1 LGYGDCKMNTLAQR
15 LSRETTLLADG
26 ATGTM
31 LQRVGLPVGE
41 APERWTL
48 ERPDAIRDLARQ
60 YAAAGADLVYT
71 NTFGANR
78 LPMTKAGLADQL
90 TALNTRAVALARE
103 GVAAAKSHAFVL
115 ASLGPTGEMIE
126 PYGELSEDAA
136 REAFLEQAR
145 VLAAAGVDGFV
156 CETFSDL
163 NEALLCVAAV
173 KSVTTLPVIASIAV
187 ETSGRTMM
195 GVTPADAVAQLTAAG
210 AAAAGVN
217 CSVGPDVVEQAVR
230 AMRAVRPEARLLAK
244 PNAGLPKVVNGQAIY
259 DVLPAALGDF
269 ARRMRALGVAVV
281 GGCCGTTP
289 DHIRAMRQVLDAR

>member
-1 LGYGDCKMNTLAQR
+1 MKTFAQL
-15 LSRETTLLADG
+15 LSQDTPLLADG

-31 LQRVGLPVGE
+31 LQKVGLPVGE
-41 APERWTL
+41 APERWIL

-71 NTFGANR
+71 CTFGANR

-90 TALNTRAVALARE
+90 PELNTRAVTLARE
-103 GVAAAKSHAFVL
+103 GVAAAKSNALVV
-115 ASLGPTGEMIE
+115 ASIGPTGEMIE
-126 PYGELSEDAA
+126 PYGELTEDAA
-136 REAFLEQAR
+136 RNAFLEQAKL
-145 VLAAAGVDGFV
+145 LAAAGVDGFV

-173 KSVTTLPVIASIAV
+173 KSVTSLPVIASIAV

-195 GVTPADAVAQLTAAG
+195 GTLPADAVAQLTDAG
-210 AAAAGVN
+210 AAAVGVN
-217 CSVGPDVVEQAVR
+217 CSVGPDVVEQAIR
-230 AMRAVRPEARLLAK
+230 AMQAARPQARLLAK

-259 DVLPAALGDF
+259 DVLPATLGEF
-269 ARRMRALGVAVV
+269 AQRMKSLGVAVV

-289 DHIRAMRQVLDAR
+289 AHIGAMRQALGTR

>member
-1 LGYGDCKMNTLAQR
+1 M
-15 LSRETTLLADG
+15 LADG

-48 ERPDAIRDLARQ
+48 ERPDAIRDLARL
-60 YAAAGADLVYT
+60 YAAAGSDIVYT

-78 LPMTKAGLADQL
+78 LPMTKAGLADKL
-90 TALNTRAVALARE
+90 PELNRRAVALARE
-103 GVAAAKSHAFVL
+103 GGAAAKSNALVV
-115 ASLGPTGEMIE
+115 ASIGPTGEMIE
-126 PYGELSEDAA
+126 PYGELTEDAA
-136 REAFLEQAR
+136 RAAFLEQAK

-195 GVTPADAVAQLTAAG
+195 GLLPADAVAQLTEAG
-210 AAAAGVN
+210 AAAVGVN
-217 CSVGPDVVEQAVR
+217 CSVGPDVVEQAIR
-230 AMRAVRPEARLLAK
+230 AMQAVRLRARLLAK
-244 PNAGLPKVVNGQAIY
+244 PNAGLPKVVNGQALY
-259 DVLPAALGDF
+259 DVQPATLGDF
-269 ARRMRALGVAVV
+269 AKRMQALGVAVV

-289 DHIRAMRQVLDAR
+289 DHIRAMRQALGAR